1 MQMPFNPTLKALA
14 SRLFFAAPLLAG
26 FASSPALAE
35 GKLTVYCSVQ
45 NAVCENMT
53 KKFAQQHNVETQ
65 FIHGG
70 TGTIFARIKAEK
82 ENPQADIWFG
92 GTIEPHFQAGQLGL
106 LEAYRSPKQAEIRS
120 EFQALIDSK
129 KGDFTSIAY
138 MLVLGFGVNT
148 EKLQKL
154 GIAAPKKWADLLDPR
169 LKGEVQLPDPRTSG
183 TTYTIIATLIQLWGE
198 EKTFEYLKQLD
209 KNISQYVKSSLVTT
223 NLSRGESTAT
233 VGFVHSYAT
242 EKEKGAAVEA
252 VLPEDGV
259 GYALGGVSLIK
270 GARNSENAKRF
281 MDWVLSKEAQEI
293 PWREHGVYQIPAN
306 RYAEVAP
313 QSVKLDGIKLVALDF
328 DRFGTSEEGKR
339 LIDKWLSE
347 VKLAK

>member
-1 MQMPFNPTLKALA
+1 
-14 SRLFFAAPLLAG
+14 
-26 FASSPALAE
+26 
-35 GKLTVYCSVQ
+35 
-45 NAVCENMT
+45 MT
-53 KKFAQQHNVETQ
+53 QKFSQKYNVETQ

-82 ENPQADIWFG
+82 DNPQADIWYG

-106 LEAYRSPKQAEIRS
+106 LEAYRSPNQAEILP
-120 EFQALIDSK
+120 EFKSLMESK
-129 KGDFTSIAY
+129 KGDFTSIVY

-154 GIAAPKKWADLLDPR
+154 GIEAPKKWADLLNPK

-198 EKTFEYLKQLD
+198 EKAFEYLKQLD
-209 KNISQYVKSSLVTT
+209 ANISQYVKSSLVTT

-242 EKEKGAAVEA
+242 EKEKGAPVES

-259 GYALGGVSLIK
+259 GYALGGVSIIK
-270 GARNSENAKRF
+270 GARNLDNAKLF

-293 PWREHGVYQIPAN
+293 PWREHGVYQIPTN
-306 RYAEVAP
+306 VKAEVAP
-313 QSVKLDGIKLVALDF
+313 QSVKLSGVKLVELDF
-328 DRFGTSEEGKR
+328 ERFGSSEEGKR
-339 LIDKWLSE
+339 LVDKWLSE